1 MPFLDP
7 SVKEQVHNHM
17 AASNELEAL
26 RRSYI
31 KENSNSS
38 TNGHIEAKN
47 NHENFQPNGDAHTN
61 GEHLPLSSAHN
72 AKSQVRQPP
81 QPKFE
86 TFMMTGDLIIKTKSS
101 NTGFILPKSNI
112 KQNEVISQPQET
124 NPPSNVENGNTFF
137 VSGAFIFCD
146 NIYFTQNQ
154 QIQSQKRKLID

>member
-1 MPFLDP
+1 
-7 SVKEQVHNHM
+7 M

-38 TNGHIEAKN
+38 SNGHIEAKN

-124 NPPSNVENGNTFF
+124 IPPPNLENGNTFF
-137 VSGAFIFCD
+137 VSFLYGTSFF
-146 NIYFTQNQ
+146 
-154 QIQSQKRKLID
+154 S